1 MSGKRTAF
9 TLLVTLVLAGFLL
22 AACGSTATGSG
33 TTPTTTMYSTPT
45 TAPTPTPTTA
55 PATTADVATAKAT
68 VNGQSVTILTNARGM
83 TLYYNKNDSATS
95 ITCTGGCASAWP
107 PLTGSGTPTSST
119 TLPGTLSIF
128 QGQIE
133 YQGHPL
139 YTYVGDT
146 QPGQTTGENAGGIWF
161 VATTT
166 LASASSG
173 GSSTSAGY

>member
-1 MSGKRTAF
+1 
-9 TLLVTLVLAGFLL
+9 
-22 AACGSTATGSG
+22 
-33 TTPTTTMYSTPT
+33 
-45 TAPTPTPTTA
+45 
-55 PATTADVATAKAT
+55 
-68 VNGQSVTILTNARGM
+68 VNGQSVTILTDSKGL

-107 PLTGSGTPTSST
+107 PLSGSGTPTSSA
-119 TLPGTLSIF
+119 TLPGTLTVF

-146 QPGQTTGENAGGIWF
+146 QAGQTTGEGVGGIWF

-166 LASASSG
+166 LASASN
-173 GSSTSAGY
+173 GSSTSKGY